1 MSLDLP
7 ALDNGAKL
15 SPEAQAVLAEGK
27 KLWQAYFAHTDT
39 RNTRDE
45 LKLNRP
51 DVGWYQVRKALE
63 ARDKSGDYMPTNWKP
78 FKEAYQTL
86 SEKLQP
92 QVYSLGFLKS

>member
-1 MSLDLP
+1 MTKYP
-7 ALDNGAKL
+7 KHAHQL

-27 KLWQAYFAHTDT
+27 KLWQAYFSQTDVHSV
-39 RNTRDE
+39 REE